1 MYHYIQDWEF
11 SLLLSLLPS
20 FLVLWNVLFTELY
33 HPGRDDFLSTDDM
46 GFSITWVFF
55 VAGEHLIFQIQ
66 LWYKRGSKLAP
77 FTYHSELNASS
88 QGEQKVEFSLGRF
101 YEIKSNKLQY
111 RRVTLG
117 STPADWEYLSSNLT
131 SFTSQMVQRENRK
144 IGRKKSNILAPPHP
158 SHVLSAIFFPSLEF
172 HVYIKA

>member
-1 MYHYIQDWEF
+1 MRFNFSNMYHYIQVWEF

-33 HPGRDDFLSTDDM
+33 HPGRDDFLFTDNM

-55 VAGEHLIFQIQ
+55 FLIAWEHLIFQIE
-66 LWYKRGSKLAP
+66 LWYKKSKLAP

-88 QGEQKVEFSLGRF
+88 QGEQKIQFSLGSF

-117 STPADWEYLSSNLT
+117 SAPADWEYLSSDLT

-144 IGRKKSNILAPPHP
+144 IGREKSNILAPH
-158 SHVLSAIFFPSLEF
+158 HVLSTIFFPSL
-172 HVYIKA
+172 